1 MKWKLH
7 RIYLG
12 PDYTIGRL
20 YLEGKYFCDTIE
32 DHYRD
37 LNIEEKV
44 FGETAIGYGI
54 YKMELSMSPKFGRL
68 LPMIL
73 DVPEFTGIRFHR
85 LNTAKDSFGC
95 IGPGENRRKGMVLNS
110 TKYEK
115 RMVKKMKAAT
125 KRGEEITIDII

>member
-20 YLEGKYFCDTIE
+20 YLNGVYFCDTIE

-44 FGETAIGYGI
+44 FGETAIEYGL
-54 YKMELSMSPKFGRL
+54 YVVELSMSPKFKRL

-73 DVPEFTGIRFHR
+73 DVNQFSGIRIHR
-85 LNTAKDSFGC
+85 GNTAEDSHGC
-95 IGPGENRRKGMVLNS
+95 ICPGENKKKGMVLNS

-115 RMVKKMKAAT
+115 LIVKKMKAAT
-125 KRGEEITIDII
+125 KRGEEITIAII